1 MNTSIKVIKSGVNLK
16 TVTNGHILFS
26 NNKYS
31 VNMHDNFQ
39 KGNDN
44 ENKIKTTGRPRER
57 YKDKILKCTE
67 KRGEKSSKRGR
78 KEERRVD
85 SLETTR

>member
-1 MNTSIKVIKSGVNLK
+1 
-16 TVTNGHILFS
+16 
-26 NNKYS
+26 
-31 VNMHDNFQ
+31 MHDNFQ

-67 KRGEKSSKRGR
+67 KRGEK
-78 KEERRVD
+78 
-85 SLETTR
+85 